1 VEKETKHSIV
11 IKSNSLI
18 DAVYKMPVNSAH
30 LFSIMLRHI
39 IANNIITDN
48 GQLHTITAAEYGT
61 LLGIDKKNQYRELK
75 IATKFLLSAIIKVPL
90 TKDRYREYSIF
101 DTAEY
106 AIGHGYTSLAFSRNF
121 LPFIQNLQGDYTRL
135 KLAETLRLKKFA
147 SIRIYEKL
155 MQYRQADDS
164 GWWRV
169 EMDELKKF
177 LNIEREHIYW
187 SNNHFRIKVFNP
199 AIKEITKQLEWDI
212 KVKNIKAGRTI
223 KELEISFKDVNKGG
237 LFSKDNMAKGNKQT
251 RLNQAN
257 RDADLRAKIAQLS
270 HHKKIGIK

>member
-1 VEKETKHSIV
+1 MKKETKHSIV
-11 IKSNSLI
+11 IKSNSLV

-30 LFSIMLRHI
+30 LFNIMLRHI
-39 IANNIITDN
+39 VANDTITDD
-48 GQLHTITAAEYGT
+48 GKLHRITAIEFGK
-61 LLGIDKKNQYRELK
+61 LLGIDKTNQYRELK

-90 TKDRYREYSIF
+90 TKDKYREYSIF
-101 DTAEY
+101 DIAEY
-106 AIGHGYTSLAFSRNF
+106 AIGYGYTSLAFSRNF
-121 LPFIQNLQGDYTRL
+121 LPLIQDLHADYTRL
-135 KLAETLRLKKFA
+135 KLAETLRLKSFA

-169 EMDELKKF
+169 EMDELKEF
-177 LNIEREHIYW
+177 LGVDLEHIYW
-187 SNNHFRIKVFNP
+187 ENKYFNIKIFNP

-223 KELEISFKDVNKGG
+223 KEVEISFKDVNRGG

-251 RLNQAN
+251 RLNQAH
-257 RDADLRAKIAQLS
+257 RASDVRAELS
-270 HHKKIGIK
+270 RLAHCKKIGIK